1 MFDRRLIMNFDW
13 PTLVT
18 AGLIS
23 ALGVLTIYS
32 STYPH
37 PEGVTPLYLKQIY
50 WLVLGFGILLLVLAC
65 DYRTLIRYGY
75 PFYILCLC
83 LLVLVMVIG
92 RTTSGSQ
99 RWLPLGFI
107 SFQPSELA
115 KIGLILVMAR
125 FFTEKELA
133 QGYGLRDLAIP
144 FLLLALPALLV
155 FKQPDL
161 GTVVLLGFIFLSI
174 LTFMGV
180 RARAW
185 LTLGAACAMAAPIFW
200 LFLKDYQKT
209 RLRVFLD
216 PELEP
221 LKTGYHITQSKI
233 AVGSGEFLGKGIS
246 KGNVK
251 PASFPPG
258 AAHGFRFFGVGRGM
272 GVCGVFCALVFASV
286 SRFPG
291 IEDRQHLQGPR
302 GRGPGDRRQRHDLL
316 AGIYQYR
323 NGGGNCAGRRGSP
336 PSVQLWRDLPHNDPD
351 RHWNSDERQHAPVY
365 VEPLRGHPHRET
377 GDSPQVLCFS
387 ILRILFLSFFF

>member
-23 ALGVLTIYS
+23 ALGVLNIYS

-37 PEGVTPLYLKQIY
+37 LEGVTPLYLKQVY
-50 WLVLGFGILLLVLAC
+50 WLVLGFGVLFLILAL

-75 PFYILCLC
+75 PFYIFCLC

-133 QGYGLRDLAIP
+133 QGYSLRDLAIP

-161 GTVVLLGFIFLSI
+161 GTVVLIGFIFLSI
-174 LTFMGV
+174 LFFMGV
-180 RARAW
+180 RSRAW
-185 LTLGAACAMAAPIFW
+185 LTLGAACAIAAPIFW
-200 LFLKDYQKT
+200 FFLKDYQKT

-216 PELEP
+216 PELDP

-233 AVGSGEFLGKGIS
+233 AVGSGGFWGKGFLRGTQS
-246 KGNVK
+246 QLHFLPEQHTDFVFSVWAEEWGFVG
-251 PASFPPG
+251 SFVLL
-258 AAHGFRFFGVGRGM
+258 FLLLF
-272 GVCGVFCALVFASV
+272 LV
-286 SRFPG
+286 SRGLKIASNSKDRGGSVLAIGVSAMIFWQAFINIGMVVG
-291 IEDRQHLQGPR
+291 IVPVVGVPLPLFSYG
-302 GRGPGDRRQRHDLL
+302 GTSLVTTLIGIGILMNVSMRRFMLNR
-316 AGIYQYR
+316 
-323 NGGGNCAGRRGSP
+323 
-336 PSVQLWRDLPHNDPD
+336 
-351 RHWNSDERQHAPVY
+351 
-365 VEPLRGHPHRET
+365 
-377 GDSPQVLCFS
+377 
-387 ILRILFLSFFF
+387 

>member
-23 ALGVLTIYS
+23 ALGVLNIYS

-37 PEGVTPLYLKQIY
+37 PEGVTPLYLKQVY
-50 WLVLGFGILLLVLAC
+50 WLVLGFGVLFLILAL

-75 PFYILCLC
+75 PFYIFCLC

-99 RWLPLGFI
+99 RWLPLKFI

-133 QGYGLRDLAIP
+133 QGYSLRDLAIP

-174 LTFMGV
+174 LIFMGV
-180 RARAW
+180 RSRAW
-185 LTLGAACAMAAPIFW
+185 LTLGAACAIAAPIFW
-200 LFLKDYQKT
+200 FFLKDYQKT

-216 PELEP
+216 PELDP

-233 AVGSGEFLGKGIS
+233 AVGSGGFWGKGFL
-246 KGNVK
+246 KGTQSQLHFLPEQHTDFVFSVW
-251 PASFPPG
+251 AEEWGFVGSFVLL
-258 AAHGFRFFGVGRGM
+258 FLLLF
-272 GVCGVFCALVFASV
+272 LV
-286 SRFPG
+286 SRGLKIASNSKDRGGSVLAIGVSAMIFWQAFINIGMVVG
-291 IEDRQHLQGPR
+291 IVPVVGVPLPLFSYG
-302 GRGPGDRRQRHDLL
+302 GTSLVTTLIGIGILMNVSMRRFMLNR
-316 AGIYQYR
+316 
-323 NGGGNCAGRRGSP
+323 
-336 PSVQLWRDLPHNDPD
+336 
-351 RHWNSDERQHAPVY
+351 
-365 VEPLRGHPHRET
+365 
-377 GDSPQVLCFS
+377 
-387 ILRILFLSFFF
+387 